1 MGFPR
6 LEPTAQAERLPILLS
21 CLEGRSQ
28 SQQDRYITYSK
39 MLKRFFDIVPWQ
51 ISYIIAFL
59 VFLYQMKSHLFIL
72 QTMEI
77 LSFVNVEIN
86 SVKQVY
92 KQYL

>member
-59 VFLYQMKSHLFIL
+59 VFFVSD
-72 QTMEI
+72 EI
-77 LSFVNVEIN
+77 SFV
-86 SVKQVY
+86 
-92 KQYL
+92 YLTNYGNIVIC